1 MAAILTPDICV
12 IGAGSAGLTT
22 AAAAAAFGVEVVL
35 IERAKMGGDCLNTGC
50 VPSKA
55 LIAAAKHVHAIRE
68 AHRFGV
74 TAGEPVVDFEKVN
87 AHVQEVIAGIAPND
101 SVERFEHLGVT
112 VLKATATFVDERTVS
127 ADGQLV
133 RPRRFVVATGSS
145 PFVPAIEGLAEVPY
159 LTNESL
165 FDLTACPEHLMII
178 GGGPI
183 GMEMAQ
189 AHRRLGAKVTV
200 FESGKALGRDDPD
213 LVAVALNCLRADGVT
228 IAESTRVVSARK
240 STDGICLTVE
250 AKDGQPRTVTGSHL
264 LVAVGRAPNVSGMGL
279 DAAGI
284 AFDKNGITVGRD
296 LRTTNKRAYA
306 IGDVAGGPQFT
317 HVAGYHGGLVLRAL
331 LFRLPFKADHSAIP
345 HVTFT
350 DPELGQ
356 VGLTEAAA
364 SEKGHKITVLTWPYA
379 ENDRARTERQTDGLV
394 KLVTGDGGR
403 LLGAG
408 VVGAQ
413 AGEMTN
419 LFTLALSKDMG
430 VADLR
435 DFVSPYPTFSEIG
448 KRAATAYYSPYTKRP
463 LVRRAVS
470 FLQRFG

>member
-74 TAGEPVVDFEKVN
+74 TAGEPAVDFEKVH
-87 AHVQEVIAGIAPND
+87 AHVQGVIAGIAPND
-101 SVERFEHLGVT
+101 SVERFERLGVT
-112 VLKATATFVDERTVS
+112 VLKATAIFVDARTVS

-133 RPRRFVVATGSS
+133 RPRRFVIATGSS
-145 PFVPAIEGLAEVPY
+145 PLVPPIAGLAETPY

-165 FDLTACPEHLMII
+165 FDLAACPEHLLII

-183 GMEMAQ
+183 GLEMAQ
-189 AHRRLGAKVTV
+189 AHRRLGAEVTV
-200 FESGKALGRDDPD
+200 FEGSKAMGRDDRE
-213 LVAVALNCLRADGVT
+213 LVAVALKSLRADGVVVEEET
-228 IAESTRVVSARK
+228 KVVSARK
-240 STDGICLTVE
+240 TQEGVVLTIE
-250 AKDGQPRTVTGSHL
+250 ASGGQRREVAGSHL

-284 AFDKNGITVGRD
+284 TFDKHGIVVGKD
-296 LRTTNKRAYA
+296 LRSTNKRAYA

-356 VGLTEAAA
+356 VGLTEAEAR
-364 SEKGHKITVLTWPYA
+364 EKGHKVTVLTWPYA

-394 KLVTGDGGR
+394 KLVAGDGGK

-419 LFTLALSKDMG
+419 LFTLALSKGMG

-463 LVRRAVS
+463 LVRRIVS

>member
-1 MAAILTPDICV
+1 MADILTPDICV

-22 AAAAAAFGVEVVL
+22 AAAAAAFGVDVVL
-35 IERAKMGGDCLNTGC
+35 IERAEMGGDCLNSGC

-74 TAGEPVVDFEKVN
+74 TAGEPVVDFQKVH
-87 AHVQEVIAGIAPND
+87 AHVHDVIAGIAPND
-101 SVERFEHLGVT
+101 SVERFESLGVT
-112 VLKATATFVDERTVS
+112 VLKATAIFVDARTVS

-133 RPRRFVVATGSS
+133 RPRRFVIATGSS
-145 PFVPAIEGLAEVPY
+145 PFVPPIEGLADTPH

-165 FDLTACPEHLMII
+165 FDLTACPEHLLII

-200 FESGKALGRDDPD
+200 LESSKAMNRDDPD
-213 LVAVALNCLRADGVT
+213 LVAVALKSVRADGVA
-228 IAESTRVVSARK
+228 IEEDTRVVGARK
-240 STDGICLTVE
+240 SEGGIALTVE
-250 AKDGQPRTVTGSHL
+250 GKDGQQREMTGSHL
-264 LVAVGRAPNVSGMGL
+264 LVAVGRAPNVRGLGL

-284 AFDKNGITVGRD
+284 AFDRSGITVGKD
-296 LRTTNKRAYA
+296 LRSTNKRAYA

-356 VGLTEAAA
+356 VGLTEAEAKA
-364 SEKGHKITVLTWPYA
+364 KGLKVTALTWGYE
-379 ENDRARTERQTDGLV
+379 ENDRARTERQTEGLV
-394 KLVTGDGGR
+394 KLVVGDSGK
-403 LLGAG
+403 LVGAG

-419 LFTLALSKDMG
+419 LFTLALSKGMG
-430 VADLR
+430 ASDLR

-448 KRAATAYYSPYTKRP
+448 KRAATAYYSHYTKRP

>member
-1 MAAILTPDICV
+1 MADILTPDICV

-22 AAAAAAFGVEVVL
+22 AAAAAAFGVDVVL
-35 IERAKMGGDCLNTGC
+35 IERDRMGGDCLNTGC

-68 AHRFGV
+68 APRFGV
-74 TAGEPVVDFEKVN
+74 SAGEPVADFRKVHD
-87 AHVQEVIAGIAPND
+87 HVHDVIDGIAPND
-101 SVERFEHLGVT
+101 SVERFESLGVT

-133 RPRRFVVATGSS
+133 RPRRFVIATGSS
-145 PFVPAIEGLAEVPY
+145 AFVPPIEGLSETPY
-159 LTNESL
+159 LTNETL
-165 FDLTACPEHLMII
+165 FDLDTCPEHLLII
-178 GGGPI
+178 GGGAI

-189 AHRRLGAKVTV
+189 AFCRLGAKVTV
-200 FESGKALGRDDPD
+200 LEGVKAMNRDDPE
-213 LVAVALNCLRADGVT
+213 LVAVALNGVRADGVSLFENT
-228 IAESTRVVSARK
+228 QVVTARK
-240 STDGICLTVE
+240 TQGGVALTVE
-250 AKDGQPRTVTGSHL
+250 GANGERREVTGSHL
-264 LVAVGRAPNVSGMGL
+264 LVAVGRAPNVYGIGL
-279 DAAGI
+279 EAAGI
-284 AFDKNGITVGRD
+284 AFDRSGITVGKD
-296 LRTTNKRAYA
+296 LRSTNKRAYA

-356 VGLTEAAA
+356 VGLTEAEAKA
-364 SEKGHKITVLTWPYA
+364 EGRKVTTLVWPYE
-379 ENDRARTERQTDGLV
+379 ENDRARTERRTEGLV
-394 KLVTGDGGR
+394 KLVVGNSGK

-419 LFTLALSKDMG
+419 LFTLALSKGMG
-430 VADLR
+430 VSDLR

-448 KRAATAYYSPYTKRP
+448 KRAATAYYAPYTKRP